1 MIVYESVVKETML
14 NITMQKSELKRL
26 ELAAKDQNKLMTQ
39 YFSHFQTQLQTFL
52 SKNSRGLSSLDLF
65 VYLLIFNLFTT
76 RLESLEK
83 SDEMNTLKSK
93 INNLIKEN
101 NSLSEQI
108 NYTNKQIESLQGV
121 KNELNSQIY
130 LLNDELN
137 KTKTVDLKFKNIEQ
151 EKRMLMQE
159 NSGKIRLI
167 FLNIFLVLVFK
178 FKLI

>member
-1 MIVYESVVKETML
+1 MIVYESVLKETML
-14 NITMQKSELKRL
+14 NISMQKSELKRL

-39 YFSHFQTQLQTFL
+39 YFSHFQSQLQTFL
-52 SKNSRGLSSLDLF
+52 SKNSRGLLSSF
-65 VYLLIFNLFTT
+65 VYLFEFEINLFTI

-83 SDEMNTLKSK
+83 ADEMDQLKSK

-159 NSGKIRLI
+159 NSGKIFCYFCQL
-167 FLNIFLVLVFK
+167 FLSV
-178 FKLI
+178 

>member
-1 MIVYESVVKETML
+1 MIVYESVVKETIL
-14 NITMQKSELKRL
+14 NISMQKSELKRL

-39 YFSHFQTQLQTFL
+39 YFSHFQSQLQTFL
-52 SKNSRGLSSLDLF
+52 SKNSRGLWSRF
-65 VYLLIFNLFTT
+65 VYLFEFEINLFTI

-83 SDEMNTLKSK
+83 ADEMDQLKSK

-159 NSGKIRLI
+159 NSGKIFCFFVNYFYLFGLSFEQI
-167 FLNIFLVLVFK
+167 
-178 FKLI
+178 